1 MRRAVRNLTAA
12 LLVLA
17 LAACG
22 HEEAAVRHTT
32 PADAAIAYYDLL
44 VKGQY
49 ADFVAGMQ
57 SCDSVTDAYREQMVT
72 LIKQHYVEAAK
83 VNGGLH
89 AASVVRTQVIDDTL
103 AANVFLNL
111 TYNDSTSE
119 EIVQPMVWDGQQW
132 RMR

>member
-22 HEEAAVRHTT
+22 HEEAPVRHTT

-49 ADFVAGMQ
+49 ADFVAGIQ

-72 LIKQHYVEAAK
+72 LVKQHYVEAAK